1 MCVKIAVYYWIEW
14 IDHIN
19 LNLTQSPPFC
29 PLIAN
34 IYLYRVFINW
44 MHISNVITFAE
55 LNHMHGRIIY
65 DNWQWHTHRQ
75 RHRHGHEHT
84 RTFIYRTQRAPKRGA
99 QEDRDSLSN
108 TYDNG
113 WQNYKIQK
121 VIRLSMVKNALV
133 ACFRWFRLGVW
144 INLFVRNAH
153 KPTRMR
159 RSCDSIF
166 GCISRQNLLCMN
178 WRVHARYIYAL
189 SRLRRSV
196 YVLRSSPKSSS
207 SNPTMAWKQCA
218 RTQMSESP

>member
-1 MCVKIAVYYWIEW
+1 MWLLS
-14 IDHIN
+14 
-19 LNLTQSPPFC
+19 LNWTTCMDALFT
-29 PLIAN
+29 
-34 IYLYRVFINW
+34 
-44 MHISNVITFAE
+44 TT
-55 LNHMHGRIIY
+55 
-65 DNWQWHTHRQ
+65 DNGTHT
-75 RHRHGHEHT
+75 HRHGHEHT

-144 INLFVRNAH
+144 INLFVRNAR

-178 WRVHARYIYAL
+178 WRVHARYIYMHCLGYGVVSMCCAL
-189 SRLRRSV
+189 RQKVAHRIRQWHENNV
-196 YVLRSSPKSSS
+196 RAHKCPKAHNMLAEVCFSL
-207 SNPTMAWKQCA
+207 KF
-218 RTQMSESP
+218 